1 LKIGDFAPTGPVGR
15 KFQVVGVTPPPPPP
29 PPPPPTNNSSSQKT
43 TLNDLL
49 YDIKIWTDLSSI
61 LSQIT
66 RLTDRQ
72 TVRQADGQTVFSSLD
87 HVCIACSTVKM
98 KKNYRSALKTVQF
111 SCGCRYNKNLFIVK
125 QGKLLAAK

>member
-15 KFQVVGVTPPPPPP
+15 KFQVVGVTPPPPS
-29 PPPPPTNNSSSQKT
+29 PPPTNNSSSQKT

-72 TVRQADGQTVFSSLD
+72 TDRQADGQTVFSSLD
-87 HVCIACSTVKM
+87 RVCIACSTVKM
-98 KKNYRSALKTVQF
+98 KKITGQHSKLYSSAVAADAIKTF
-111 SCGCRYNKNLFIVK
+111 LS
-125 QGKLLAAK
+125 